1 MLLATA
7 LAALLQGTP
16 AAAPAPAPRDT
27 TAAYADAGTRTLVTA
42 ARERRAR
49 VERTIDAYSV
59 TARERMHASVEALT
73 RNRTLFGRESAVRID
88 WRRDGQSSVR
98 VLGAREA
105 SPATSS
111 GISLP
116 GDLLSDAADP
126 AFDPDRLQVSLFT
139 FSGRVERTDE
149 KRDTASAESGG
160 DIEVDATPIDPLGQ
174 GSEAHYRFRSG
185 DTTTVRMQDGGQ
197 LRMIQLEVI
206 PRRREFRLLRG
217 TLWIDAATGGVVRS
231 VMTTARAFDLRED
244 AEDVPA
250 AVTAAGP
257 VRFAIRYVTVEYAL
271 WQNRFWLPR
280 LTAVDAQMSMGM
292 LAGVPVRFERSYSD
306 YEVTASPVPRSAPYT
321 AVAQRDTA
329 EERACTAQA
338 RATPGLSC
346 RCTNS
351 GCRVWRVEV
360 PSDTAALLASA
371 DLPEPLAQG
380 SGKLITGEEV
390 ESLARVL
397 TPRLGDVAP
406 ETDVSL
412 LGLRN
417 LRFNRVEGLSVGAAA
432 EVTYGPLRADATAR
446 LGLGDLEPN
455 VELGVARQTM
465 FWRTRLAG
473 YRRLTPFD
481 RESRA
486 LGFGASVAALLLGR
500 DEADYFRATG
510 AEVTGEPMRAAGW
523 TYTWRLFGE
532 HQHGVSK
539 NTDLSLA
546 RVWEG
551 SDVFRENRPAD
562 RADQA
567 GAGVALRREFG
578 TDRSPVQLL
587 TGVGAEGQ
595 AGTFQYG
602 RGSVFARMTAPFT
615 SRLALAL
622 EGAAGTTTGDVPVQ
636 GQWYVGGT
644 QSARGYEGALLGGTA
659 FWRARAE
666 LATPTPAAR
675 LVVFGD
681 AAWAGSRDAWSG
693 EPRLLSAGVGASFLD
708 GLIRMDLSRALRTPV
723 GWRLDLYLDAAL

>member
-1 MLLATA
+1 MLLATV

-27 TAAYADAGTRTLVTA
+27 SSAYADPGTRALVTA

-59 TARERMHASVEALT
+59 TARERMHVSVEALS
-73 RNRTLFGRESAVRID
+73 RNRTLFGKETAVRID
-88 WRRDGQSSVR
+88 WSRDGQSSVR

-111 GISLP
+111 GIKLP
-116 GDLLSDAADP
+116 GDLLGEAADA
-126 AFDPDRLQVSLFT
+126 AFDPDRLQYTLLSFGGT
-139 FSGRVERTDE
+139 AERTEE
-149 KRDTASAESGG
+149 KKDTTEAKH
-160 DIEVDATPIDPLGQ
+160 EVSINVDMTPIDPLAR

-185 DTTTVRMQDGGQ
+185 DTTTVRMQDGAQ

-217 TLWIDAATGGVVRS
+217 TMWVDVATGGVVRS
-231 VMTTARAFDLRED
+231 VMTTARPFDLRQD
-244 AEDVPA
+244 AEDIPA
-250 AVTAAGP
+250 VVTAAGP
-257 VRFAIRYVTVEYAL
+257 VRFAVRYVTVEYAM
-271 WQNRFWLPR
+271 WRNRFWLPR
-280 LTAVDAQMSMGM
+280 LVAVDGQMSMGM

-306 YEVTASPVPRSAPYT
+306 YEVTASPVPQSAPHV
-321 AVAQRDTA
+321 AGAQRDTA
-329 EERACTAQA
+329 AVRACTAEA
-338 RATPGLSC
+338 KATPGLSC
-346 RCTNS
+346 HCTS
-351 GCRVWRVEV
+351 GNCRVWRVEV

-380 SGKLITGEEV
+380 AGKLITGEEV

-397 TPRLGDVAP
+397 TPRLGDLAP
-406 ETDVSL
+406 QVDVSL
-412 LGLRN
+412 LSVRN
-417 LRFNRVEGLSVGAAA
+417 MRFNRVEGLSLGAAA
-432 EVTYGPLRADATAR
+432 EVTYGPLRADGTAR
-446 LGLGDLEPN
+446 LGLADLEPD

-473 YRRLTPFD
+473 YRRLAPFD

-510 AEVTGEPMRAAGW
+510 AELTGEPLRASGW

-546 RVWEG
+546 RLWEG
-551 SDVFRENRPAD
+551 SGVFRENRPAD
-562 RADQA
+562 RADQG
-567 GAGVALRREFG
+567 GAGVTLRREFG
-578 TDRSPVQLL
+578 SDRSPVQLL
-587 TGVGAEGQ
+587 AGVGAEGQ
-595 AGTFQYG
+595 TGTFDYG

-615 SRLALAL
+615 SRLAFAL
-622 EGAAGTTTGDVPVQ
+622 EGAAGTTTGDVPIQ
-636 GQWYVGGT
+636 GAWYVGGT

-681 AAWAGSRDAWSG
+681 AAWAGSRGAWSG
-693 EPRLLSAGVGASFLD
+693 DPRLLSAGVGASFLD
-708 GLIRMDLSRALRTPV
+708 GLIRMDLSRALRTPT